1 MPAGSAAALYVLPEA
16 GEVSLRAHAA
26 GFHVTP
32 AEAGTYPA
40 QVRAGTGRRCGE
52 CCSGALENAP
62 ISFLVTK

>member
-26 GFHVTP
+26 GFHVAP

-52 CCSGALENAP
+52 RYVS
-62 ISFLVTK
+62 S